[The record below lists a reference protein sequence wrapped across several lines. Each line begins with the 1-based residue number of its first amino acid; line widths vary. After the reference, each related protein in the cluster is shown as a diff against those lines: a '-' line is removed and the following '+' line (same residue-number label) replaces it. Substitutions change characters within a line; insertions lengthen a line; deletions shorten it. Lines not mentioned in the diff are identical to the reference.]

1 VEGAEMTNYDTMSV
15 HEIVN
20 ILEHEAVN
28 GTGEKDAWA
37 HRTQLIL
44 ALRRA
49 VIREASVGMCNF
61 YLAEDE
67 SGCLVPMYYTF
78 DTAGKNFEAD
88 GVYYLIPKEG

>member
-1 VEGAEMTNYDTMSV
+1 MTNYDTMTV
-15 HEIVN
+15 HDLVLEAAKDGMQGFLHDASPELCELPEI
-20 ILEHEAVN
+20 ES
-28 GTGEKDAWA
+28 
-37 HRTQLIL
+37 